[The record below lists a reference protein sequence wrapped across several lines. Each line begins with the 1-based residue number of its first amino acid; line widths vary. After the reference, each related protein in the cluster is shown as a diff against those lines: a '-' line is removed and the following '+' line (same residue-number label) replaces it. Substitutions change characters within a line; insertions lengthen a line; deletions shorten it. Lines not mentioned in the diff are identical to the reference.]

1 VIRIVSVGISEGS
14 TTSFTGINRVVEHTS
29 AAGSPMPLLAER
41 NDRLVFRE
49 EDVEALVSAVARRH
63 ETRVTAATAS

>member
-29 AAGSPMPLLAER
+29 AAGSPMLLAER

-49 EDVEALVSAVARRH
+49 EDVEALVSAIARRH